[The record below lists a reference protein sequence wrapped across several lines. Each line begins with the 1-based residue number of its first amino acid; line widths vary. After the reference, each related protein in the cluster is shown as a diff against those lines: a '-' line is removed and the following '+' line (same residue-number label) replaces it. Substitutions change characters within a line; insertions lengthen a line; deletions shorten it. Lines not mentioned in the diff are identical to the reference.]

1 MGIGAGRE
9 APVARPR
16 LLDPGWPSSRARVIE
31 LSGWVRNAMLL
42 LIGLVIVFGSVIG
55 GFIMAGGAPMLLVQ
69 PAEYVVIAGAA
80 LGTLFIMMPPRVL
93 KALGRKLGGA
103 LGGEKTTKQ
112 QYLDL
117 LTMLYEFFQVA
128 KKDGLVGLEAHVED
142 PKESSIFAKYPSF
155 LANQHAVHFLCD
167 TVKIIITAGV
177 PPHDLEA
184 LMDGDIETHHEEEA
198 TPIGILQKIGDS
210 LPGLGIVAAVL
221 GVVITMQAIDGPP
234 EEIGEHVAA
243 ALVGTFLGILLSY
256 GMVQPIATNLDV
268 ASQANSR
275 YFGCIK
281 TALVAFWKHMPA
293 LVAVEFARRTIY
305 SDYRPTFKEL
315 EEACRPGTK

>member
-1 MGIGAGRE
+1 MFMI
-9 APVARPR
+9 
-16 LLDPGWPSSRARVIE
+16 
-31 LSGWVRNAMLL
+31 
-42 LIGLVIVFGSVIG
+42 IGLVIVFGSVLG
-55 GFIMAGGAPMLLVQ
+55 GFIMEGGNPLLLNQ
-69 PAEYVVIAGAA
+69 PAEFVIIAGAA
-80 LGTLFIMMPPRVL
+80 LGTLFVMMPPRVL
-93 KALGRKLGGA
+93 KALGRKLGTA
-103 LGGEKTTKQ
+103 LAGEKTTKQ

-184 LMDGDIETHHEEEA
+184 LMDGDIETHHEEES
-198 TPIGILQKIGDS
+198 TPVGILQKIGDS

-234 EEIGEHVAA
+234 EEIGEKVGA